1 MLPCFDDFDD
11 RNDRASSY
19 DKDWQCK
26 ASTMKLLIPPS
37 FWVASCNVSLPQRVK
52 EHPIVYLFYRFRFW
66 FLGLILFYPNIPQ
79 LCLDNIIRYNNVC
92 RCLPL
97 SGAGKIQ
104 SSSHLSAATRQK
116 IPRQFF
122 VQQILRRRR
131 RLWMKL
137 WLIWVRLKEIRK
149 EPLKNGAFHGPQC
162 VLGTGC
168 DQDSRTI
175 VTIVTKGV
183 IWDEPATNAADLNL
197 GEFESQKKLIGSGYC
212 VEPAEL
218 SACIRLWAHEFNG

>member
-1 MLPCFDDFDD
+1 MILMTEMIVHPLMTRIGSARLPPW
-11 RNDRASSY
+11 NSS
-19 DKDWQCK
+19 
-26 ASTMKLLIPPS
+26 
-37 FWVASCNVSLPQRVK
+37 SLHRS
-52 EHPIVYLFYRFRFW
+52 ESHLAMYLFPKELKNIPLYTCSIVFVSDSWVW
-66 FLGLILFYPNIPQ
+66 FFFYPNIPQ

-149 EPLKNGAFHGPQC
+149 EPLKNSAFHGPQC